1 MNIEVTNGLIVQLTL
16 AEAKQ
21 FIPKRK
27 VMISEQISKA
37 EKDLAQTNKI
47 RENFEE
53 NFNKLTLALN
63 PLLANLN
70 I

>member
-1 MNIEVTNGLIVQLTL
+1 MQLTL

-27 VMISEQISKA
+27 IMISEQISKA